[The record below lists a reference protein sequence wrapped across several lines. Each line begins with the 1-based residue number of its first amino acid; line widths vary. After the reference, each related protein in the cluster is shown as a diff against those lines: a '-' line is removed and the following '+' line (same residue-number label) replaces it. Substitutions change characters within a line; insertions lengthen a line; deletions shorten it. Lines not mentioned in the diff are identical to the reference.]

1 MIFIVYE
8 KQNKNAKKV
17 KHRKPKR
24 GSVFSSRKLV
34 MRSKAVKSCEDISD
48 TISVP
53 TGRTSG
59 RDLLILSENR
69 NLKATKNV
77 LIEQTNKKKRKGEE
91 NKSSDNYGSMGKR
104 TKIERAKI
112 SYVLK

>member
-59 RDLLILSENR
+59 RDLLILSENK

-77 LIEQTNKKKRKGEE
+77 LIEQTNKKRKGEE
-91 NKSSDNYGSMGKR
+91 NKSSDNYGSMEKR

>member
-8 KQNKNAKKV
+8 KQKTKNAKKV

-59 RDLLILSENR
+59 RDLLILSENK

-77 LIEQTNKKKRKGEE
+77 LIEQTNKKKKKEG
-91 NKSSDNYGSMGKR
+91 
-104 TKIERAKI
+104 
-112 SYVLK
+112 

>member
-59 RDLLILSENR
+59 RDLLILSENK

-77 LIEQTNKKKRKGEE
+77 LIEQTNKKKKGRVKRTNRLIIMAVWE
-91 NKSSDNYGSMGKR
+91 NVQKSSEQRYL
-104 TKIERAKI
+104 TF
-112 SYVLK
+112 